1 MVSRWAHN
9 PKVGSSSLSVATMR
23 KVSKEVLLVDSKA
36 IKQVSYDREKRILLV
51 LFQNGTMYSYWKVHV
66 RTFQRMRNCHSI
78 GKFYNKNIKNTYSH
92 TKQSLKII

>member
-1 MVSRWAHN
+1 MEARSPACEQR
-9 PKVGSSSLSVATMR
+9 GSNHLILSMR

-92 TKQSLKII
+92 TKQSIKII

>member
-1 MVSRWAHN
+1 MEARSPACEQRGSN
-9 PKVGSSSLSVATMR
+9 PLVLSMR

-36 IKQVSYDREKRILLV
+36 IKQISYDRERRILLV

-92 TKQSLKII
+92 TKQSIKII

>member
-1 MVSRWAHN
+1 MEARSPACEQRGSN
-9 PKVGSSSLSVATMR
+9 PLILSMR

-36 IKQVSYDREKRILLV
+36 IKQVSYDREKRILLE

-92 TKQSLKII
+92 TKQSIKII

>member
-1 MVSRWAHN
+1 MEARSPACEQRGSN
-9 PKVGSSSLSVATMR
+9 PLILSMR

-66 RTFQRMRNCHSI
+66 RTFQRMLNCHSI

-92 TKQSLKII
+92 TKQSIKII

>member
-1 MVSRWAHN
+1 MEARSPACEQSGSN
-9 PKVGSSSLSVATMR
+9 PLILSMR

-66 RTFQRMRNCHSI
+66 RTFQRLRNSYSI
-78 GKFYNKNIKNTYSH
+78 GKFYNRNIKNKYSH
-92 TKQSLKII
+92 TKQTVKVI

>member
-1 MVSRWAHN
+1 MEARSPACEQSGSN
-9 PKVGSSSLSVATMR
+9 PLILSMR

-66 RTFQRMRNCHSI
+66 RTVQRRRNCHSI

-92 TKQSLKII
+92 TKQSIKII

>member
-1 MVSRWAHN
+1 MEARSPACEQRGSN
-9 PKVGSSSLSVATMR
+9 PLILSMK

-92 TKQSLKII
+92 TKQSIKII

>member
-1 MVSRWAHN
+1 MEARSPACEQRGSN
-9 PKVGSSSLSVATMR
+9 PLILSMR
-23 KVSKEVLLVDSKA
+23 KVNKEVLLVDSKA

-92 TKQSLKII
+92 TKQSIKII

>member
-1 MVSRWAHN
+1 MEARSPACEQRGSN
-9 PKVGSSSLSVATMR
+9 PLVLSMR

-36 IKQVSYDREKRILLV
+36 IKQISYDREKRILLV

>member
-1 MVSRWAHN
+1 MEARSPACEQRGSN
-9 PKVGSSSLSVATMR
+9 PLILSMR

-36 IKQVSYDREKRILLV
+36 IKQISYDREKRILLV